1 MTTDQ
6 ELRAAAAPL
15 VERLT
20 ELLERS
26 AGWGLRPDA
35 AVPVTRREAA
45 VLAEAARR
53 FVAAGPAAPTHR
65 D

>member
-6 ELRAAAAPL
+6 ELRAAAAPIAD
-15 VERLT
+15 RLAA
-20 ELLERS
+20 LLARS
-26 AGWGLRPDA
+26 ADWHLRPDA
-35 AVPVTRREAA
+35 AVPVTRQEAA

-53 FVAAGPAAPTHR
+53 FVAAGEPAHH